1 MSLSSTVIQQVLRG
15 QLRFA
20 LRDSKDIDR
29 IVEGV
34 RQSLD
39 YIKTLDP
46 AVGRIVR
53 GCYGAAT
60 NKGFA
65 FMVAVVFFALVSSF
79 FIRESKLSR

>member
-1 MSLSSTVIQQVLRG
+1 MVQQVLRTR
-15 QLRFA
+15 LISA
-20 LRDSKDIDR
+20 LHDSRDIDR

-46 AVGRIVR
+46 AVGKIVR

-65 FMVAVVFFALVSSF
+65 FMVGVVFFSLVSSF
-79 FIRESKLSR
+79 FIRERRLSG

>member
-1 MSLSSTVIQQVLRG
+1 MVQQLLRS

-46 AVGRIVR
+46 TVARIVR
-53 GCYGAAT
+53 GCYGWAT

-65 FMVAVVFFALVSSF
+65 FMVAIVFFALLSSF